1 LVPKQLHKWI
11 KVLGKKASER
21 ILTRKIWDHVIE
33 LKERFVPKKGKIYP
47 LSGEEREKV
56 RGFIQKQMR
65 KRYI

>member
-1 LVPKQLHKWI
+1 M
-11 KVLGKKASER
+11 GKKASER

-47 LSGEEREKV
+47 LFGEEREKV